1 MEPQKMIELY
11 IDLWKAE
18 NPIKSNKLMVYFV
31 AQPMLAL
38 GITTQG
44 KFGLVCYFFATLG
57 ILFSIWWFF
66 CIGLTL
72 YYQERWKKKI
82 VQIEGEYFFS
92 TEEEEK
98 KNCFRVFGIM
108 DSWVVCLGP
117 VMAGALIWLIVLVY
131 MVSKGTK

>member
-1 MEPQKMIELY
+1 MEPQKMIEFY

-18 NPIKSNKLMVYFV
+18 NPIKSNKLMVYLV

-38 GITTQG
+38 GITTQQ

-66 CIGLTL
+66 CIGRTL
-72 YYQERWKKKI
+72 YYQKLWKTKI
-82 VQIEGEYFFS
+82 VQLGGEDFFP
-92 TEEEEK
+92 TEEEK
-98 KNCFRVFGIM
+98 KKCFRVFDIM

-131 MVSKGTK
+131 MVSKGTN